1 MGKTD
6 SPSKQPIIQPLTKRD
21 RRGLIGGLILLAILA
36 TLTIWLALSG
46 HLMEITRRLV
56 LMVGSG
62 EHMRIYLASW
72 GAWAPLAFMVLQGL
86 QVVIAPIPGEL
97 TGVVGGFL
105 FGTWRTVV
113 YSSLGLTVGSAVAF
127 MLARLIG
134 LPFVKLFVRPD
145 QFQKLEFLA
154 KPRGEMVLLALFM
167 VPGFPKDVL
176 SYFLGL
182 TPLPFLKFILI
193 CGLGR
198 IPGTVLLGL
207 SGAALYN
214 ENWRLVITLIVICIL
229 LVTVF
234 YFKGEQINCWIKE
247 KIQSRGQNGA

>member
-1 MGKTD
+1 MGETD
-6 SPSKQPIIQPLTKRD
+6 SPSKRPVIQPLTKKD
-21 RRGLIGGLILLAILA
+21 RRGLIAGACLLGVLA
-36 TLTIWLALSG
+36 ALTIWLALSG
-46 HLMEITRRLV
+46 HLAEITRRLLLV
-56 LMVGSG
+56 VGSK
-62 EHMRIYLASW
+62 EHMRIYLGSW

-105 FGTWRTVV
+105 FGTWRAVV

-145 QFQKLEFLA
+145 QFEKLEFLA
-154 KPRGEMVLLALFM
+154 RPRGEIALLALFM

-176 SYFLGL
+176 SYLLGL
-182 TPLPFLKFILI
+182 TPLPFLKFVVI

-198 IPGTVLLGL
+198 IPGTILLGL

-214 ENWRLVITLIVICIL
+214 ENWRQVITLIVVCIL
-229 LVTVF
+229 VAVVS
-234 YFKGEQINCWIKE
+234 YFKGEQISGWIK
-247 KIQSRGQNGA
+247 KKVQGR